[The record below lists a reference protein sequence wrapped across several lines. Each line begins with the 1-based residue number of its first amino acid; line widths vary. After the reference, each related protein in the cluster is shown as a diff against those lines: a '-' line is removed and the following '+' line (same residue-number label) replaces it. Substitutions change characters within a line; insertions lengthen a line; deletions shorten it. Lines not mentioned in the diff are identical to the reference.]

1 MQPLPLRCQ
10 PARLL
15 LGQNDARGG
24 TARRQESNRA
34 LWERST
40 GPERGVA
47 SAKRP
52 GQMAARSAHLQLLEV
67 EDDASAPAVD
77 ANLAPACSVAKEG
90 AEVLL
95 LSADA
100 RF

>member
-1 MQPLPLRCQ
+1 
-10 PARLL
+10 
-15 LGQNDARGG
+15 
-24 TARRQESNRA
+24 
-34 LWERST
+34 
-40 GPERGVA
+40 
-47 SAKRP
+47 
-52 GQMAARSAHLQLLEV
+52 MAARSAHLQLLEV